1 MQVYDQ
7 LPENFVNTRTEEL
20 YKILSGPSL
29 FDLKIGEGDQYV
41 FLSVLLHGNEPTG
54 LKVVQK
60 LLKKYNHQLPFN
72 LLLLVGN
79 VQAAKDK
86 VRYLSNQQDM
96 NRIWNGGDTQMEQ
109 WASAVKEYVVS
120 KNPMWGLDLHNN
132 TGKNPLYACVN
143 HLHDELFLLAGAF
156 SDKVVYFETPQ
167 EAMSVSLSDH
177 FPTVTLECGHFADL
191 DGVER
196 TFLYLE
202 NLLSKNAIT
211 EIPYNPNFKLYEVE
225 ATVKV
230 KSGLEIYIG
239 DHSEDEAVCFL
250 PHLENLNFEMAKEG
264 SVLGR
269 SREDESPLIV
279 CGVEGEN
286 LHDQYIDY
294 VEGRLQLQTD
304 VVPSM
309 ISLDPII
316 IRQDCLGYFMK
327 EKKF

>member
-1 MQVYDQ
+1 MQVYNQ
-7 LPENFVNTRTEEL
+7 LPENFVNTRAEDL
-20 YKILSGPSL
+20 HKILSGPSL
-29 FDLKIGEGDQYV
+29 FDLKNAEADAYV

-54 LKVVQK
+54 LKVVQR
-60 LLKKYNHQLPFN
+60 LLKKYDHQLPFN
-72 LLLLVGN
+72 VLLLVGN

-86 VRYLSNQQDM
+86 VRYLSDQQDM
-96 NRIWNGGDTQMEQ
+96 NRIWNGGDSEMEK
-109 WASAVKEYVVS
+109 WASEVKDYVIS
-120 KNPMWGLDLHNN
+120 KKPIWGLDLHNN

-156 SDKVVYFETPQ
+156 SDKVVYFESPE
-167 EAMSVSLSDH
+167 EALSVSLSEH

-196 TFLYLE
+196 SFQYVE
-202 NLLSKNAIT
+202 NLLSKNEIK
-211 EIPYNPNFKLYEVE
+211 EIPYNPNFKLFEVE

-230 KSGLEIYIG
+230 RPGLDIYIG
-239 DHSEDEAVCFL
+239 DHSEEEAVCFL

-269 SREDESPLIV
+269 SREESSPLVIY
-279 CGVEGEN
+279 GVEGED
-286 LHDQYIDY
+286 LHDQYIEYID
-294 VEGRLQLQTD
+294 GRLQLQAD

-309 ISLDPII
+309 ISLDPVI

-327 EKKF
+327 EKKI